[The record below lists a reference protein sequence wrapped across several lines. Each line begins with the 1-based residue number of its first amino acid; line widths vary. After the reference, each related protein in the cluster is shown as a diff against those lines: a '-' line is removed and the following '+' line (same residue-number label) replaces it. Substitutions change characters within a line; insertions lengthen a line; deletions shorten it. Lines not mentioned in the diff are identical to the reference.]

1 MNIAIVCQNVVRT
14 AGHGRVNYRVAR
26 KAAEQGHHVS
36 VLSDTIAPDLPSR
49 DNVSWVH
56 IDVQKW
62 PTQLVKDQVFA
73 WRSARWIRTNRPGID
88 VIMTTGFVTWA
99 PADVCMVQFVH
110 SSWVR
115 SPQHSWHTQGGL
127 EGAYQTVYSRA
138 NARFERRVFHEAQS
152 LIAVSHAIRDELIQL
167 GLPEDKIA
175 VVHNGV
181 DLDEFYPGTEKRSL
195 LGVPESVP
203 LALFAGD
210 IRTPRKNLDTI
221 LRALTDVP
229 GVHLAVAGATE
240 GSPYPDLSRELGLSD
255 RVHFLG
261 FRSDLPKLMRA
272 ADFFVFP
279 SRYEACA
286 LVLVEALASGLPVI
300 TARTTGGAEII
311 QPDCGI
317 RIQDPNDTAAL
328 TKAIRELTS
337 DPQLRSSMST
347 SAREAAETYNFD
359 TIADAYLGVFETLGQ
374 PYTRQL

>member
-49 DNVSWVH
+49 DNVSWVR

-73 WRSARWIRTNRPGID
+73 WRSAGWIRKNRPDID

-99 PADVCMVQFVH
+99 PTDICMVQFVH
-110 SSWVR
+110 NSWIR
-115 SPQHSWHTQGGL
+115 SPQHSWRTQRGL
-127 EGAYQTVYSRA
+127 AGAYQYLYSYL
-138 NARFERRVFHEAQS
+138 NAHFEMRVFREAAS
-152 LIAVSHAIRDELIQL
+152 LVAVSHAIRDELVDL
-167 GLPEDKIA
+167 GLPDSKIA

-181 DLDEFYPGTEKRSL
+181 DLDEFYPGIEDRSL
-195 LGVPESVP
+195 LGLPAGVP

-210 IRTPRKNLDTI
+210 IRTSRKNLDTI
-221 LRALTDVP
+221 LHALVGVP
-229 GVHLAVAGATE
+229 DVHLAVAGTTD
-240 GSPYPDLSRELGLSD
+240 GSPYPDLSRDLGLTD

-261 FRSDLPKLMRA
+261 FRTDLPKLMRA

-286 LVLVEALASGLPVI
+286 LVLVEAIASGLPVI
-300 TARTTGGAEII
+300 TAQATGGAEII
-311 QPDCGI
+311 EPECGI
-317 RIQDPNDTAAL
+317 RIKDANDVAAL
-328 TKAIRELTS
+328 SQAMRDVTS
-337 DPQLRSSMST
+337 TPHRLSSMSR
-347 SAREAAETYNFD
+347 SARETAVTYTFDAVAESYIDLFRTS
-359 TIADAYLGVFETLGQ
+359 A
-374 PYTRQL
+374 